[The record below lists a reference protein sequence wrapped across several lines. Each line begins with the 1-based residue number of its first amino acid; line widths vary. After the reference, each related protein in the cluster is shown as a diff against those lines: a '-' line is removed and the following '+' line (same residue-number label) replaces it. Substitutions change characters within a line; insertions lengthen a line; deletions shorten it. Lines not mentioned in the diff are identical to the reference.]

1 MAVLKKIVPKE
12 EKTGVKTVPKKK
24 DAVMPVNVALPDE
37 ISQPLS
43 DISQLSIVI
52 YGQTGIGKS
61 SLCRHFGKPF
71 YFRFEPSSK
80 WLQLYQTPVL
90 THWNIALSYLRAA
103 ENNLKGYTTFVLD
116 TAGPCYDRCMEG
128 VCERLNISHPGK
140 VKDYGASW
148 KEVQKEYHQF
158 HSRIAALGV
167 GLIIIAHD
175 TTEDFDTMDG
185 KNRNMIVPH
194 FSGWCMDFYKRW
206 VDVIGYYFYLNDE
219 RYLLI
224 RGTDLVMAKCNTE
237 DHFLTKDG
245 RRIVCIPMGR
255 SSEESYQNFMAAF
268 NNQQENSYEEIL
280 KKSGY
285 VAGYQNSMKSVVKKA
300 VTTEKK
306 IMLKKTA

>member
-1 MAVLKKIVPKE
+1 MAVLKKVTPLTPD
-12 EKTGVKTVPKKK
+12 EKSTPKKK
-24 DAVMPVNVALPDE
+24 ENFNAPIKVELPDS

-43 DISQLSIVI
+43 NIHELSIVI

-61 SLCRHFGKPF
+61 SFCRHFGKPF

-80 WLQLYQTPVL
+80 WLQLHQTPVL

-103 ENNLKGYTTFVLD
+103 EENLKGFTTFVID

-128 VCERLNISHPGK
+128 VCEKLGISHPGR

-167 GLIIIAHD
+167 GLIVVAHD

-206 VDVIGYYFYLNDE
+206 VDVIGYYFYLGNQ

-237 DHFLTKDG
+237 DHFMTTSGEKV
-245 RRIVCIPMGR
+245 VCIPMGN
-255 SSEESYQNFMAAF
+255 SSEEAYTNFMAAF
-268 NNQQENSYEEIL
+268 NNQQENSYEDIL
-280 KKSGY
+280 LKSGY
-285 VAGYQNSMKSVVKKA
+285 VIGYEGAKKLGVKKT
-300 VTTEKK
+300 VITQKK
-306 IMLKKTA
+306 TLLKKTA